1 MITAEIIQQTEARF
15 AQRQPIR
22 LEREA
27 KIKSGRI
34 IEADTPERVKKRIQ
48 HLTTM
53 AVVIEGVGLPAP
65 GQPAT
70 TTADLERIL
79 SKNDLMS
86 VRYLEIGLRI
96 ARTVGRI
103 HIRSADGNG
112 FGTGF
117 LVSPKLLM
125 TNNHVLE
132 SAQAAGTSRVEF
144 NFQEGPDGRL
154 LP

>member
-15 AQRQPIR
+15 AQRQAIR
-22 LEREA
+22 QEREA

-34 IEADTPERVKKRIQ
+34 LEADTPERVKSRLQ
-48 HLTTM
+48 HLATR

-70 TTADLERIL
+70 TTSDLERIL
-79 SKNDLMS
+79 GKNDLMS

-103 HIRSADGNG
+103 HIRSATATD
-112 FGTGF
+112 
-117 LVSPKLLM
+117 
-125 TNNHVLE
+125 
-132 SAQAAGTSRVEF
+132 SAPGSWCR
-144 NFQEGPDGRL
+144 RSC
-154 LP
+154 